1 MYVLGSATNVSAPL
15 RLQNTC
21 AGDGF
26 ASLGKAYGVS
36 PQAIIQMQPGLQN
49 RTLTKQSVQAF
60 VKALPGWSPVDGLLP
75 FVASDNP
82 GTVDASGKPEGY
94 AHFTASTQLMLP
106 DMPRLDGQ
114 VPHGPIVSTPPS
126 THVIITKKADSTPW
140 LVGGLV
146 VGGLLLLN
154 ELGKKRKKSRAQL
167 AAA

>member
-26 ASLGKAYGVS
+26 ISLGRAYGVS
-36 PQAIIQMQPGLQN
+36 PQAIIQMQPALAGK
-49 RTLTKQSVQAF
+49 TITKQLVQNF
-60 VKALPGWSPVDGLLP
+60 VKSLPGWSPVDGLFP

-82 GTVDASGKPEGY
+82 GTVDANGRPEGY

-114 VPHGPIVSTPPS
+114 KPIGPIVNTPPT
-126 THVIITKKADSTPW
+126 THVVITKKSSVNPW
-140 LVGGLV
+140 V
-146 VGGLLLLN
+146 VGGLALLGFVVVN
-154 ELGKKRKKSRAQL
+154 EIGKKKKGRQL